1 MMISQVGMGG
11 IQWKRAGAATAPPA
25 ATPALHPASDLGSI
39 RRDRSPAMMR
49 TIIVIVLATGLL
61 QAADPLP
68 ELFTLR
74 DGRALVGTYDARTG
88 VLTLVGP
95 IRGAVPVK
103 PEDIVS
109 RAAAPPEALAAP
121 KPRAKPKELTPEE
134 KEAGAKADAKSDA
147 LEAERAGLARD
158 EADVRLL
165 DGRIERTKKKIRD
178 FRAQFKL
185 RAKGEGLY
193 YEDDPPESRFLDEQV
208 VTLPRTGEGNVA
220 VRGLIS
226 EYKGLVDKQ
235 AALKLKVYGHQVEI
249 AKLEGKEPP
258 PPPAKPM
265 P

>member
-1 MMISQVGMGG
+1 
-11 IQWKRAGAATAPPA
+11 
-25 ATPALHPASDLGSI
+25 
-39 RRDRSPAMMR
+39 MMR
-49 TIIVIVLATGLL
+49 AIIVTALAAGLL
-61 QAADPLP
+61 SAADPLP

-74 DGRALVGTYDARTG
+74 DGRALVGTYDKSTG

-121 KPRAKPKELTPEE
+121 KPRARPKEAAPEEPATPEAKAARAADAAIAAKAEALE
-134 KEAGAKADAKSDA
+134 KEKNA
-147 LEAERAGLARD
+147 LARD

-165 DGRIERTKKKIRD
+165 DGRVERTRKKIHD

-185 RAKGEGLY
+185 RARSENTF
-193 YEDDPPESRFLDEQV
+193 YEDDPPESRFLEEPT
-208 VTLPRTGEGNVA
+208 VTLPRTGESNVA
-220 VRGLIS
+220 VRGHIAD
-226 EYKGLVDKQ
+226 YKDLVDKRE
-235 AALKLKVYGHQVEI
+235 ALRLKIYQHKVDI

-258 PPPAKPM
+258 PPPVKPM